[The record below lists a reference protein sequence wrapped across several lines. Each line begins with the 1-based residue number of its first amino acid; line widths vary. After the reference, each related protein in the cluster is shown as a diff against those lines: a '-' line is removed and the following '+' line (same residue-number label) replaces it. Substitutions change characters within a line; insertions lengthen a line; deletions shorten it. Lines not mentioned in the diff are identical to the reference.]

1 LLTFAGALSKV
12 QQTPITTAKE
22 TAFADSELDKK
33 PALRGLFKGEIS
45 IVN

>member
-22 TAFADSELDKK
+22 TAFADFELDKK
-33 PALRGLFKGEIS
+33 PALCGLFRGELL